1 MSAPQLAVA
10 MDWGGTWIRTALINK
25 QGRILW
31 QDRKPNPPNGTK
43 EEYLGNAQD
52 LLAETIR
59 QAGGSVAGIGAAV
72 AGPVEPT
79 TGTFFQPPNLM
90 VLDGVS
96 FKDLWENAFNV
107 PVWVG
112 NDGNLAALGEHYF
125 GAGKESADNGRPIKT
140 LFYVTVSTGVG
151 GGLVDKGSVFL
162 GANGLT
168 AEIGHTLV
176 DTTDAALE
184 CQCRSKGC
192 LESMASG
199 SAIERIAKQK
209 VASGSFAD
217 SALAA
222 LASHLIDSEAVFDAA
237 VNNDPLAVSIVDGAV
252 SALVVGLT
260 NVVHLFNPDMI
271 VLGGGVTQGLVKLD
285 LLLRIRQEV
294 TGRVMSELHKDFQLT
309 SARLGDSVGLA
320 GAAALVWDQLGS

>member
-125 GAGKESADNGRPIKT
+125 LS
-140 LFYVTVSTGVG
+140 
-151 GGLVDKGSVFL
+151 
-162 GANGLT
+162 
-168 AEIGHTLV
+168 
-176 DTTDAALE
+176 
-184 CQCRSKGC
+184 
-192 LESMASG
+192 
-199 SAIERIAKQK
+199 
-209 VASGSFAD
+209 
-217 SALAA
+217 
-222 LASHLIDSEAVFDAA
+222 LIH
-237 VNNDPLAVSIVDGAV
+237 I
-252 SALVVGLT
+252 
-260 NVVHLFNPDMI
+260 
-271 VLGGGVTQGLVKLD
+271 
-285 LLLRIRQEV
+285 
-294 TGRVMSELHKDFQLT
+294 
-309 SARLGDSVGLA
+309 
-320 GAAALVWDQLGS
+320 